1 MAWET
6 RRNGRCY
13 YYRSKRVEGRV
24 VKEYLGCAAWVESA
38 VWLDGRDRETEKNER
53 CARSAER
60 DRVDALD
67 AAVAALY
74 QETEAALV
82 AVLTAAGYH
91 RHDRGAWRKQRG
103 TKTISSGGDETD
115 GDTTGRADGSS
126 HAGAAGPATA

>member
-38 VWLDGRDRETEKNER
+38 VWLDGRDRETEQNER
-53 CARSAER
+53 RERNAER
-60 DRVDALD
+60 DRVSTLD
-67 AAVAALY
+67 AAVAAFN
-74 QETEAALV
+74 EDTEAALV

-103 TKTISSGGDETD
+103 TKTSSNSGETD
-115 GDTTGRADGSS
+115 GDTTGRANGSA
-126 HAGAAGPATA
+126 HAGATGPATA